1 MIIITGVSGGIGKF
15 LLEQLS
21 FKTSE
26 NIIGIYNNT
35 LPIKVFKNVKYL
47 KADLTKEEDVIQLA
61 ESVNVET
68 NLKLIHCAGIA
79 KNGMLHK
86 IDYTDWQNV
95 ISTNLNSAFLISKY
109 LLPIM
114 REQGFGKIIFLS
126 SIVPQIGVIGT
137 SSYSASKAG
146 LWGLMKTL
154 TKENAAKNITC
165 NTLNLGY
172 FNIGMIKDVPDAML
186 KQIIDSIPVKKLGDP
201 IDIYNAVDF
210 ILKSNYLNG
219 SSININGGLF

>member
-15 LLEQLS
+15 IIEKLALES
-21 FKTSE
+21 DE

-35 LPIKVFKNVKYL
+35 KPAKVAGNIRFI
-47 KADLTKEEDVIQLA
+47 KADLTKEEEVIKLT
-61 ESVNVET
+61 ESISGEK

-79 KNGMLHK
+79 KNGILHK
-86 IDYTDWQNV
+86 MDYNDWQNV
-95 ISTNLNSAFLISKY
+95 ISTNLNSAFLITKH

-114 REQGFGKIIFLS
+114 REQSFGKIIFLS

-137 SSYSASKAG
+137 SSYAASKAG

-154 TKENAAKNITC
+154 IKENASKNITC

-172 FNIGMIKDVPDAML
+172 FNIGMIQDVPDSML
-186 KQIIDSIPVKKLGDP
+186 TQIIDSIPVKKLGDP
-201 IDIYNAVDF
+201 IDIFYAIDF
-210 ILKSNYLNG
+210 IFKSNYITG
-219 SSININGGLF
+219 STISINGGLF